1 MIIQSSLMTVPYFC
15 HRSQFTDTLVLPFLW
30 AQDGF
35 EEPSE
40 EMAEAIKFGV
50 SAPGAVSRAGGVGL
64 VLTGGIVVLAFLTW
78 YLATRRI
85 ILVPTPT

>member
-1 MIIQSSLMTVPYFC
+1 M
-15 HRSQFTDTLVLPFLW
+15 LPFLW

-50 SAPGAVSRAGGVGL
+50 SAPGAVSRAGSVGL
-64 VLTGGIVVLAFLTW
+64 VLTGGIMVLAFLTW

>member
-1 MIIQSSLMTVPYFC
+1 M
-15 HRSQFTDTLVLPFLW
+15 LPFLW

-50 SAPGAVSRAGGVGL
+50 EAPGALARAAGVGL
-64 VLTGGIVVLAFLTW
+64 VLTGGIMVLAFLTW

-85 ILVPTPT
+85 ILVPSPT